1 MFPKTIYAVG
11 VLLALTAPLCVAQ
24 QPTQEGKKDE
34 KPVAAP
40 ATQKNCRN
48 LSAEIRSGA
57 PLTREIVIAE
67 LVRARAEG
75 EMDFHISSTPPAVY
89 RPMCELAPKTDVAP
103 AKAKQEHLPR

>member
-1 MFPKTIYAVG
+1 MFRKTIYSVG
-11 VLLALTAPLCVAQ
+11 VLLALAAPLCVAQ
-24 QPTQEGKKDE
+24 QPTQESKKKDE

-48 LSAEIRSGA
+48 ISAEIRSGA

-75 EMDFHISSTPPAVY
+75 EMDFHISSTPPAIY
-89 RPMCELAPKTDVAP
+89 RPMCELAPKVDVAP
-103 AKAKQEHLPR
+103 VKPK

>member
-1 MFPKTIYAVG
+1 MFSKTIYSVG

-24 QPTQEGKKDE
+24 QPAQESKKKDE
-34 KPVAAP
+34 KPVAAAP

-48 LSAEIRSGA
+48 ISAEIRSGA

-75 EMDFHISSTPPAVY
+75 ETDFHISSTPPAVY
-89 RPMCELAPKTDVAP
+89 RPMCELAPKVDVAP
-103 AKAKQEHLPR
+103 AKAK

>member
-1 MFPKTIYAVG
+1 MFPKTIFPVG

-24 QPTQEGKKDE
+24 QPAQESKRNEE

-40 ATQKNCRN
+40 AAQKNCRN
-48 LSAEIRSGA
+48 ISAEIRSGT

-89 RPMCELAPKTDVAP
+89 RPMCELAPKAEGAP
-103 AKAKQEHLPR
+103 AKAK

>member
-1 MFPKTIYAVG
+1 MFPKTIYSVG
-11 VLLALTAPLCVAQ
+11 VLLALIAPLCVAQ
-24 QPTQEGKKDE
+24 QPTQESKKNDE

-48 LSAEIRSGA
+48 ISAEIRSGA

-89 RPMCELAPKTDVAP
+89 LPMCELAPKADVAP
-103 AKAKQEHLPR
+103 VKAK

>member
-1 MFPKTIYAVG
+1 MFPKTIYSVG

-24 QPTQEGKKDE
+24 QATQESKRNDG
-34 KPVAAP
+34 KPVAA
-40 ATQKNCRN
+40 AAAQKNCRN
-48 LSAEIRSGA
+48 ISAEIRSGA

-89 RPMCELAPKTDVAP
+89 RPMCELAPKADVAP
-103 AKAKQEHLPR
+103 AKAK